1 MVFKYTDWSKLSQ
14 TVYISRVISAI
25 VVGIGAILFLLL
37 CSAVLINI
45 KVEEQVQVI
54 DTGSKNMKTIIV
66 DEFVSS
72 IKQ

>member
-1 MVFKYTDWSKLSQ
+1 MDEEVCSVFTDPAIH
-14 TVYISRVISAI
+14 ISLVITAI

-54 DTGSKNMKTIIV
+54 DTGSKDMKTIIV

-72 IKQ
+72 IMQ